1 MFDIGWP
8 ELMVVA
14 VLTVLVVGPKEL
26 PRVLRTVTGI
36 IRKIRMMAGEFQ
48 GSIDDLAREADLQDI
63 KKQMM
68 DANSKDIGAELEKAV
83 DPTGEV
89 TGSIK
94 EIQGDLNESKSAFER
109 LQESKPATDAA
120 ADAIT
125 GANAAPAETEAAA
138 PADAA
143 EAEPAVEK
151 KADNA

>member
-8 ELMVVA
+8 ELMVIA

-48 GSIDDLAREADLQDI
+48 SSIDDLAREADLQDI

-68 DANSKDIGAELEKAV
+68 DANSKDIGAEIEKAV
-83 DPTGEV
+83 DPTGDV
-89 TGSIK
+89 TGSIQ
-94 EIQGDLNESKSAFER
+94 EIQKDLNQSKSAFER
-109 LQESKPATDAA
+109 LQESKPAADSAA
-120 ADAIT
+120 EAIT
-125 GANAAPAETEAAA
+125 GANATGSEDAEPEA
-138 PADAA
+138 
-143 EAEPAVEK
+143 PAVEK

>member
-63 KKQMM
+63 KKEMM

-125 GANAAPAETEAAA
+125 GANAAPAETDSAAA
-138 PADAA
+138 DTA

>member
-125 GANAAPAETEAAA
+125 GANAAPDETEAAA
-138 PADAA
+138 AVDTA